1 MRLSLLYIF
10 LLCCAVSVVAQDRE
24 KQKRVL
30 IDEGHYP
37 DGTLEYRSKTIR
49 KGLAANNEIKGKQI
63 IKLKEYYKNGQL
75 ELREKKVIPR
85 IVEVEHLGDDRH
97 ILRQKKEKRKYKMWD
112 EDGKKIEKG
121 KYDFRGRKR
130 IVKYNHKGYK
140 KVIIKFDPEIGR
152 DVEIK
157 KKPIYK

>member
-1 MRLSLLYIF
+1 MRFPLLYI
-10 LLCCAVSVVAQDRE
+10 LLLFCAASVNAQGKE
-24 KQKRVL
+24 KKVL

-49 KGLAANNEIKGKQI
+49 KGLTSNKGIKGKQI

-75 ELREKKVIPR
+75 ELKEKKIIPR
-85 IVEVEHLGDDRH
+85 IVEDQHLSEDRH
-97 ILRQKKEKRKYKMWD
+97 ILKQKKEKRKYKMWD

-152 DVEIK
+152 DVEVK